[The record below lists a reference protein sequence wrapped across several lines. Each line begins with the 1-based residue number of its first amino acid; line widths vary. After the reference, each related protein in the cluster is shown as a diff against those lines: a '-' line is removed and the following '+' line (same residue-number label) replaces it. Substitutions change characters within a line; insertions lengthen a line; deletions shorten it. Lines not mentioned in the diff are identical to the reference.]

1 MLALCP
7 TAAPYW
13 LHKPSDQV
21 LAPEEN
27 GRLVC
32 RANGNPKPRIEWLV
46 NGQPIESTVLFI
58 IVTEHQPCLWWI
70 NWSTIV
76 MNSLKMLHKHE
87 YIRQLPTVFSLSSC
101 LNPPPPDCRLS
112 HQPKQAGPWRHH
124 HVSLCADWKQRRVP
138 VQRLQ
143 RAWLFVSQRLCQR
156 SWWDTEAWFPKGN
169 SSEPVS
175 SAHAQCAVAHWLQDW
190 F

>member
-46 NGQPIESTVLFI
+46 NGQPIESMVLFNYCYR
-58 IVTEHQPCLWWI
+58 T
-70 NWSTIV
+70 S
-76 MNSLKMLHKHE
+76 
-87 YIRQLPTVFSLSSC
+87 
-101 LNPPPPDCRLS
+101 
-112 HQPKQAGPWRHH
+112 A
-124 HVSLCADWKQRRVP
+124 
-138 VQRLQ
+138 
-143 RAWLFVSQRLCQR
+143 LFLMHNCNVL
-156 SWWDTEAWFPKGN
+156 TKNA
-169 SSEPVS
+169 
-175 SAHAQCAVAHWLQDW
+175 A
-190 F
+190 